1 MAKIGLYG
9 GGFKPPTKGHFEV
22 VQKIINEYPDLD
34 MLIVLVGKG
43 IRDGISQDESI
54 LIWNLYKKYLPLKVR
69 ITPVSSPVGEI
80 YSLAKGNLEDEFIW
94 FLGERQGK
102 EEDVKDIQIR
112 TQHLTNKK
120 ENYPNLTTAVI
131 FTEDTN
137 ISGTQARKYLKNQD
151 KTGFFSLLPDS
162 LPNKEK
168 DEVYGILSPSID
180 EGRKKKRDPKKG
192 TGKKPKG
199 SSRRLYTDE
208 DPKDTVGVKFSTRQD
223 IIDTFSK
230 KSFKAKSHARQS
242 QIINLVHQR
251 VRAAYN
257 RAKDPAVKKRLKT
270 ALNYAEK
277 RKEASKKKTQRL
289 RKQNEGKGGLG
300 RGNVGTRYRAIEKRG
315 KKFYYIQDDPL
326 GAGIRQEFGPFKTKQ
341 AALKKMGEFPPAQN
355 YRDLTENMNKEILQ
369 EQKEK
374 INFKRPKLNYSY
386 TSLQP
391 YIDKETMEEHFDK
404 HFKGYTDKLNAE
416 LEEKNITVDAEN
428 QIQAIQKI
436 LSKYPKNTKIRNNGG
451 GFYNHVLYFENMT
464 PDYKAP
470 SSNLKKMLEE
480 NFNSFSEF
488 KEKFKEAGLGQFGSG
503 WVFLIKKGNKLVIES
518 YPNQDNPYLDK
529 EFDGKIL
536 IAMDVWEHSYYL
548 KHKSKRGNYINDFF
562 KVVDYK
568 VAEERLEEELLSEN
582 IDPKAQKKYG
592 GKSAPYGSA
601 YEPVN
606 EIGIDLTNYDGQIL
620 PGDILRAP
628 KGFPLGGKKLE
639 KSLALKVIKNSREGV
654 NRYKL
659 TLEDP
664 KTEKRYSVRNYEMDG
679 EYQGK
684 ELPQWGLIRK
694 SKKNVD
700 EGDTYEKMAAK
711 GKKAGNLKQGTVRK
725 RLGIK
730 KGEKIPLSKINKEI
744 SRLKKMDQD
753 DEKKGVQLGDK
764 NQKYYKALQLSKTL
778 KTTTNVNENA
788 TYSNYIDLRQQIMD
802 LTKHML
808 DQGEKIIPL
817 PKLVFKHGDSE
828 NAKEFL
834 GKTAYYD
841 PNTMTIV
848 LYTEGRHPKD
858 IVRSFSH
865 EMVHHKQNLEG
876 KLDNISTT
884 NTLEDDHLDQ
894 IEREAYEEGNMT
906 FRNYTDDLQEK
917 PTNEGTCGYDTDVE
931 SGEKLT
937 TPGGIKEKK
946 TKDPFGITAYA
957 YELARGLEEQEEKIE
972 TKYTIYSDMD
982 GVLTDFDAR
991 FKEFSKG
998 ISPRDY
1004 ENKFGT
1010 KKFWNLVDN
1019 IGGKDFWAN
1028 MDWMPD
1034 GKEYWS
1040 YIQKYDPIILTAP
1053 SMNSVSRLGK
1063 RQWRDGNLP
1072 GVKIKMASARNK
1084 PNYSKRNTILI
1095 DDREDTIAAWNA
1107 MGGIGIHH
1115 TSAANTIK
1123 KLKELGL

>member
-22 VQKIINEYPDLD
+22 VQKIMNEYPDLD
-34 MLIVLVGKG
+34 ILIVLVGKG
-43 IRDGISQDESI
+43 VRDGISQDESI

-69 ITPVSSPVGEI
+69 ITPVSAPVGEI

-120 ENYPNLTTAVI
+120 ENYPNLTTSVI
-131 FTEDTN
+131 STGDAN

-162 LPNKEK
+162 LSNKEK
-168 DEVYGILSPSID
+168 DEVYDILSPSMD

-192 TGKKPKG
+192 TGKKPEG

-355 YRDLTENMNKEILQ
+355 YRDLTENMNEGILQ

-374 INFKRPKLNYSY
+374 INFKRPKLNYTY

-451 GFYNHVLYFENMT
+451 GFYNHILYFENMT

-470 SSNLKKMLEE
+470 SANFRKMLEE
-480 NFNSFSEF
+480 NFDSFKEF

-503 WVFLIKKGNKLVIES
+503 WVFLIEKENKLVIES

-529 EFDGKIL
+529 EFNGKIL

-601 YEPVN
+601 YEPV
-606 EIGIDLTNYDGQIL
+606 
-620 PGDILRAP
+620 
-628 KGFPLGGKKLE
+628 
-639 KSLALKVIKNSREGV
+639 
-654 NRYKL
+654 
-659 TLEDP
+659 
-664 KTEKRYSVRNYEMDG
+664 
-679 EYQGK
+679 
-684 ELPQWGLIRK
+684 
-694 SKKNVD
+694 D

-711 GKKAGNLKQGTVRK
+711 GKESGNLKQGTVRK
-725 RLGIK
+725 RLGMK

-778 KTTTNVNENA
+778 KTTTNVNENH
-788 TYSNYIDLRQQIMD
+788 TYSNHIDVRQQIMD

-808 DQGEKIIPL
+808 DQGEKITPL

-876 KLDNISTT
+876 RLNNITTT
-884 NTLEDDHLDQ
+884 NTLEDDHLGQ
-894 IEREAYEEGNMT
+894 IEKEAYEEGNMT
-906 FRNYTDDLQEK
+906 FRSYTDGLQEK
-917 PTNEGTCGYDTDVE
+917 PKEIE
-931 SGEKLT
+931 
-937 TPGGIKEKK
+937 EKK

-957 YELARGLEEQEEKIE
+957 YELARGLEEQEEKVE

-998 ISPRDY
+998 IAPRDY

-1019 IGGKDFWAN
+1019 VGGKDFWAN
-1028 MDWMPD
+1028 MNWMPD
-1034 GKEYWS
+1034 GKQYWS

-1072 GVKIKMASARNK
+1072 GVNMKMASARNK
-1084 PNYSKRNTILI
+1084 PNYSKRNSILI